1 MVTSTGEAADP
12 AAGRRQVWSMQ
23 AASRCLEAHPLAHAS
38 VAHSSCPAC
47 ETKRDTGAHS
57 GSSVCLRGGGTTPGL
72 ENALCALHRRRALW
86 ILEVLMGLQL
96 SVEAAAKA
104 FKLRATWL
112 QVAQQQKPKLP
123 VFRPA
128 LA

>member
-23 AASRCLEAHPLAHAS
+23 ADAWKHIRLPTLPWPTAAARLVKRRGTQERTPAPAFACGV
-38 VAHSSCPAC
+38 VAPRLDWKTRSALF
-47 ETKRDTGAHS
+47 TG
-57 GSSVCLRGGGTTPGL
+57 
-72 ENALCALHRRRALW
+72 RRALW